1 MWGWVL
7 LCLCKAV
14 CGSVPKSEFWMKE
27 EVHINEWPE
36 PLFALQ
42 VPRVILWLMVE
53 LAIIGSDMQ
62 EVIGSA
68 IAINL
73 LSAGRWGLPSR
84 SLSVLSWIPKT
95 GWKWASSFRSIPE
108 LPSSFPVDIVPVTP
122 IPMMCTLV
130 FKSIVWGFVQLL
142 LCKGRATYLTAPDP
156 RLVCPTHL
164 TQ

>member
-1 MWGWVL
+1 MNRSLILLLRRIKEKKVSWMPPLPWLTISCRKNTFLLCVG

-14 CGSVPKSEFWMKE
+14 CGSVPKSEFWMKKE
-27 EVHINEWPE
+27 ALINEWPE

-84 SLSVLSWIPKT
+84 SLSVGFQRQGENEPAHS
-95 GWKWASSFRSIPE
+95 GAFRS
-108 LPSSFPVDIVPVTP
+108 
-122 IPMMCTLV
+122 
-130 FKSIVWGFVQLL
+130 
-142 LCKGRATYLTAPDP
+142 
-156 RLVCPTHL
+156 RLHL
-164 TQ
+164 SQWT